1 MDLCEYLQVMLLMRD
16 VRTCKQ
22 APSSGSTDL
31 FDTTHTAWPPSDFDW
46 SLSDETRGGV
56 LQADLWDDAAEALKR
71 MFGERVG
78 RWCAAAAEIAAGET
92 DLVADRIRG
101 QKEEPAQLF
110 VARKRRL
117 IASRMIASQAVCRV
131 AEALRHPVMCVYC

>member
-1 MDLCEYLQVMLLMRD
+1 M
-16 VRTCKQ
+16 
-22 APSSGSTDL
+22 

-101 QKEEPAQLF
+101 QKDDASQLF
-110 VARKRRL
+110 AARKRRL
-117 IASRMIASQAVCRV
+117 IVSRMIASQAVRKAGQASHNRCD
-131 AEALRHPVMCVYC
+131 PF